1 MHKIKEVQFFVDKNE
16 NNHVAKW
23 LKKLDV
29 KTRARINLRLVR
41 LEYGSYGDY
50 KSIAKKLY
58 ELRFFF
64 ANGYRIYFT
73 EHNDKIIILL
83 CEGSKDTQHKDIKL
97 AKDLLEE
104 FKNEVKDE
112 KT

>member
-1 MHKIKEVQFFVDKNE
+1 M
-16 NNHVAKW
+16 
-23 LKKLDV
+23 KKLDV
-29 KTRARINLRLVR
+29 KTRSRINLRLVR

-50 KSIAKKLY
+50 KSVAKKLY

-73 EHNDKIIILL
+73 EHNNKIIVLL
-83 CEGSKDTQHKDIKL
+83 CAGSKDTQQKDIKL

-104 FKNEVKDE
+104 FQSELESGKIWELFKKSVPRQK
-112 KT
+112 

>member
-1 MHKIKEVQFFVDKNE
+1 MQKIKEVRFFVDKNE
-16 NNHVAKW
+16 KNRTTNW
-23 LKKLDV
+23 LNKLDV
-29 KTRARINLRLVR
+29 QTRARINLRLAR

-50 KSIAKKLY
+50 KSLGNKLY

-64 ANGYRIYFT
+64 ASGYRIYFT
-73 EHNDKIIILL
+73 EQNNKIIIIL
-83 CEGSKDTQHKDIKL
+83 CAGSKDTQKKDIKL

-104 FKNEVKDE
+104 FKSEEENA